1 WRARAGAHTG
11 LRTPSAPGS
20 PARAWA
26 SRRASGIPWPAGV
39 GWPCTDC
46 RASGSCLRSRS
57 SPLWL
62 SYWMPAGSRV
72 HAAEDI
78 ACLPRVAAHLR
89 DQRRQVGEF
98 FFVTEP
104 GDELDLD
111 PATVQV

>member
-1 WRARAGAHTG
+1 GCPCAPCRSSGSGLRARA
-11 LRTPSAPGS
+11 
-20 PARAWA
+20 RA
-26 SRRASGIPWPAGV
+26 
-39 GWPCTDC
+39 
-46 RASGSCLRSRS
+46 
-57 SPLWL
+57 LWL
-62 SYWMPAGSRV
+62 PYWMPAGSRV

-111 PATVQV
+111 PATVQVAVEIEQVRLQQRLHAADRGPGAEARHRRPWRIA